1 MTNDLPSSISLE
13 MQELNRAMRQIF
25 ESQARAR
32 GFTQGQWRVLWH
44 LQRNQGISQAGLA
57 ELLNMQPISLARVID
72 RLETQG
78 VVQRRPDPTDRRA
91 LKLYLTPAAGQQIQV
106 LQQLVEDINTKACV
120 DIDVTQQT
128 ILATLLRRMRHNL
141 ETAQRRFGM
150 SAAIPAVE
158 VQS

>member
-1 MTNDLPSSISLE
+1 MTNDLPLSISLE
-13 MQELNRAMRQIF
+13 MQELNRVMRRIF

-44 LQRNQGISQAGLA
+44 LQKNQGISQAGLA

-72 RLETQG
+72 RLEGQG
-78 VVQRRPDPTDRRA
+78 VVERRPDPTDRRA
-91 LKLYLTPAAGQQIQV
+91 LKLFLTAAAGRQIEV
-106 LQQLVEDINTKACV
+106 LQQLVEDINNKACV

-141 ETAQRRFGM
+141 ESAERRYGM
-150 SAAIPAVE
+150 PLE
-158 VQS
+158 VQP